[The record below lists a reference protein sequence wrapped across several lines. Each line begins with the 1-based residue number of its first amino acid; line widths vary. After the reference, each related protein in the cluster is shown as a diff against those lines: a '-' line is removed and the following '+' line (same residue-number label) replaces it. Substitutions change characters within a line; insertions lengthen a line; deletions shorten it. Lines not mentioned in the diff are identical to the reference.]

1 MSRKVLLLGTVVGA
15 LGFLTPAHADT
26 IWNFN
31 SATGDLGTTHNY
43 VGSDGTTIT
52 ATAFGPRTPDLFGK
66 GLGGDESGLG
76 LTNDLTSGE
85 DEITNGS
92 FVQLSLANVKFASP
106 GEAMSFMGDSTT
118 DSEEWEVFGSN
129 TSGTLGTTLLANCTA
144 PAGSGSGNFCEA
156 PNNFNLPGAAN
167 FKFLDITA
175 ATGNVL
181 LTQVDAVT
189 VPGPI
194 VGAGLPGLILAS
206 GGLLGWWRRN
216 CKAEAAA

>member
-1 MSRKVLLLGTVVGA
+1 MSRKLLLLGTVVGA
-15 LGFLTPAHADT
+15 LGFLTPAHADS

-43 VGSDGTTIT
+43 LGSDGTTIT
-52 ATAFGPRTPDLFGK
+52 VTAFGSGTPHLFGK
-66 GLGGDESGLG
+66 GLGGDESGVG
-76 LTNDLTSGE
+76 LTNDPSGE

-92 FVQLSLANVKFASP
+92 FVQLALANVKFALP
-106 GEAMSFMGDSTT
+106 GEDMSFMGDSTT
-118 DSEEWEVFGSN
+118 DGEKWEVFGSN
-129 TSGTLGTTLLANCTA
+129 TSGTLGTTLLMSCTA
-144 PAGSGSGNFCEA
+144 PAGSGSGNICEA
-156 PNNFNLPGAAN
+156 PNNFDLPGAAN

-194 VGAGLPGLILAS
+194 VGTGLPGLILAS
-206 GGLLGWWRRN
+206 GGLLGWWRRRQ
-216 CKAEAAA
+216 KTA